1 MSACTVSAEYWD
13 SFFFICLKLLY
24 HELPLSSFYTFFFC
38 SSALVNNVFL
48 LALSFLIQ
56 KQQKEKT
63 WQSLYFKETKSEHV
77 YEGLCLLEIQDQTW
91 IPQVQE
97 RIELAKLGQG
107 LKKLTF
113 NADGDAQH
121 IHIIISNFPVLDS
134 CGCYTLLR
142 LKENSR
148 KLVAID
154 SPDCGI
160 TVSLLKDILRQ
171 AKLCICSLQ
180 CDVLTIEAE
189 KFCSSDQSVS
199 CYAIILR

>member
-1 MSACTVSAEYWD
+1 MSVFTKDCV
-13 SFFFICLKLLY
+13 CLK
-24 HELPLSSFYTFFFC
+24 F
-38 SSALVNNVFL
+38 
-48 LALSFLIQ
+48 
-56 KQQKEKT
+56 
-63 WQSLYFKETKSEHV
+63 
-77 YEGLCLLEIQDQTW
+77 QDQTW

-97 RIELAKLGQG
+97 RIELAKLGLG

-121 IHIIISNFPVLDS
+121 IHDIITSNFPVLDS
-134 CGCYTLLR
+134 CGGYTLLR

-160 TVSLLKDILRQ
+160 TVPFLKDILRQ
-171 AKLCICSLQ
+171 AKLYICPLQ
-180 CDVLTIEAE
+180 CDVLTKEAE

-199 CYAIILR
+199 FYAIILR